1 MPKYYVLAN
10 VKVTDPQQY
19 EEYKKLSTKAFA
31 AAGVQ
36 PLVRGGAVEV
46 MEGDWTPDRMV
57 MLEFPSKEAAL
68 AWYNSP
74 EYQAAKKSRQGA
86 ATMRMVLIEGA
97 G

>member
-1 MPKYYVLAN
+1 LPKYYVLAN
-10 VKVTDPQQY
+10 VKVTNPQQY
-19 EEYKKLSTKAFA
+19 EQYKKLSSQAFQ

-46 MEGDWTPDRMV
+46 LEGDWTPDRAV
-57 MLEFPSKEAAL
+57 LLEFPSKEAAL

-86 ATMRMVLIEGA
+86 ADMRMVLIEGV
-97 G
+97 